1 MSGKYDQL
9 SKDIIKNVGGKS
21 NIAGVTHC
29 ITRLRFKL
37 RDESKAKTDVI
48 KALDGVVTV
57 MQSGGQ
63 YQVVIGNHVPDVY
76 ESVIKVGNL
85 SDLANSEG
93 EAVKLS
99 PGAALIDIISG
110 VFQPALGALVAT
122 GMIKG
127 FLALFVF
134 FGWVDTAGGVYQ
146 VLYAVGDGFF
156 HYLPIFLGYTA
167 AKKFN
172 SNLFVGMALGAALMY
187 VNDVLAMASGEV
199 IGTMFAGTDFAAN
212 IYATFFGLPI
222 TIPMAGYASSV
233 VPVILA
239 VFIASKLEKWLKTV
253 IPDVVKSFLV
263 PTITLV
269 VVAPLTFIVVG
280 PIASVLTSLI
290 GVITNT
296 VFSISP
302 ILAGLVLGALWQ
314 ILVIFGLH
322 WGVIPLAFVNLGA
335 LGYDFILSLVFAA
348 SFAQT
353 AVVMALAFKSKDV
366 KFKSFTIPVII
377 SGLFGVTEP
386 AIYGITLPRK
396 LPFWISCVGAAIG
409 GAIIGIFGVKTY
421 MLGGLGVFGFPSY
434 IDPAT
439 NNITGIF
446 GALAGVG
453 VAMVFSFVATMILY
467 KEKEP
472 VEVSASGDAP
482 VQMIYAPIAGEIVP
496 LNQVED
502 AAFSSEALGKGFAIM
517 PKEGKVY
524 APVDGEIVTLFKTK
538 HAIGIKTE
546 SGMEILIHVG
556 MDTVKLNG
564 QFFDAKINQ
573 GDFVKRGDLLL
584 EFDMAGIKAA
594 GYSLITPVVITNSD
608 DYVDFALNNDRV
620 ATLNECVMSV
630 I

>member
-1 MSGKYDQL
+1 MSSKYDQL

-322 WGVIPLAFVNLGA
+322 WGVIPLSFVNLGA

-377 SGLFGVTEP
+377 SGFFGVTEP

-546 SGMEILIHVG
+546 TGMEILIHVG

-564 QFFDAKINQ
+564 EFFDAKINQ

-620 ATLNECVMSV
+620 ATVNECVMSV